1 MAIPILF
8 TLATLALVKAE
19 LTHNETDQRESD
31 IPLSSIPGSDQVIS
45 SIFIP
50 LYVVVT
56 IASDRL
62 SIS

>member
-1 MAIPILF
+1 MVIPVLF
-8 TLATLALVKAE
+8 ALATLGLVQAK
-19 LTHNETDQRESD
+19 LTHKETDQCKSD
-31 IPLSSIPGSDQVIS
+31 IPLSPIPGSDQVIS